1 MSNAKRLHRPHVFL
15 HKFSNNQAM
24 DAKDFG
30 EEKQCS
36 LEKKQE
42 KNFRCRKT
50 AFTAGIIAS

>member
-1 MSNAKRLHRPHVFL
+1 
-15 HKFSNNQAM
+15 M